1 MRPAEVASPLAAHKN
16 SRKAQI
22 HVGSLSNWNRQNA
35 NALGSYWT
43 GPTLPNGTREGWIGL
58 SPFQRIGPARAVPPI
73 RASGSPIRDRFKSTG
88 SGISKICSSDPS
100 IAWLLL
106 Q

>member
-1 MRPAEVASPLAAHKN
+1 MGPAELASPLAVHKN

-22 HVGSLSNWNRQNA
+22 YVGPLSNWN
-35 NALGSYWT
+35 T